1 MLLCLLV
8 PSAFAETHFCQ
19 AHPDVRAEI
28 EKAAAIP
35 VADRSAFERNIAAW
49 RALRERYP
57 NDLFVQESYQ
67 DAVKRFGIEGYLRV
81 LTDEYQA
88 LAAENSGELIYRY
101 LFARSLMGRG
111 TYPAI
116 QEMNEIIAS
125 DPGFAPAHRMLA
137 EIYSTEAFRDDAK
150 ENAYWKSFLDL
161 CPGVV
166 LQKNLNAA
174 ADPSPLID
182 QAEHLL
188 AENGNPDRIVELAD
202 QGLKDDEW
210 RLQRI
215 RPFDWYS
222 TEYKIRNQR
231 QLQVEYWTVWG
242 IEVRSYRKAGETEK
256 AARHLAVMD
265 QRSVQLRG
273 GPSYWDA
280 LVTMARLYAE
290 GNERERAEEK
300 IEEMRKVLGAQP
312 DAVRAAQREELRKL
326 VETPRALQSQAAA
339 KQ

>member
-137 EIYSTEAFRDDAK
+137 EIYSTEAFRDDARK
-150 ENAYWKSFLDL
+150 MPIGKVSSIYVREWSCK
-161 CPGVV
+161 
-166 LQKNLNAA
+166 
-174 ADPSPLID
+174 
-182 QAEHLL
+182 
-188 AENGNPDRIVELAD
+188 RI
-202 QGLKDDEW
+202 
-210 RLQRI
+210 
-215 RPFDWYS
+215 
-222 TEYKIRNQR
+222 
-231 QLQVEYWTVWG
+231 
-242 IEVRSYRKAGETEK
+242 
-256 AARHLAVMD
+256 
-265 QRSVQLRG
+265 
-273 GPSYWDA
+273 
-280 LVTMARLYAE
+280 
-290 GNERERAEEK
+290 
-300 IEEMRKVLGAQP
+300 
-312 DAVRAAQREELRKL
+312 
-326 VETPRALQSQAAA
+326 
-339 KQ
+339 